1 MEVANI
7 SMQEVSAIFE
17 AEKDYDSKID
27 ELELY
32 MSKFPLV
39 ECPVKHVFTDF
50 LYTRTIFMPAGTI
63 VVSMIHRCRHQYIV
77 LSGSA
82 WVFIDGEW
90 EHVEAPYMGITEAG
104 TRRVLYIEKDCIWS
118 TGHVIEFAAASDS
131 EEDVAEAVMSNF
143 DNLYVKRVNPLLG
156 GMMINNKLTKLIEQ

>member
-39 ECPVKHVFTDF
+39 ECPVKHVFTSSV
-50 LYTRTIFMPAGTI
+50 YTRTIFMPAGTI
-63 VVSMIHRCRHQYIV
+63 VVSLTHRHTHQYMV
-77 LSGSA
+77 LHGSA

-90 EHVEAPYMGITEAG
+90 EHIEAPYMGITKAG
-104 TRRVLYIEKDCIWS
+104 TRRVLYIERDCLWS
-118 TGHVIEFAAASDS
+118 TANFVEFMPETDS
-131 EEDVAEAVMSNF
+131 EEDVSEAVMANF
-143 DNLYVKRVNPLLG
+143 DNLYIKRINPLLG
-156 GMMINNKLTKLIEQ
+156 GMMINNKLTKMLEQ